1 MRGLGWEFPQNFE
14 ARQVVLF
21 DQGLLS
27 DSDALP
33 DGLIQIYI
41 QAEVGRHEDL
51 SPKNTSWRSGSMF
64 DGNDGGMMVLRTI
77 KQTLKKTH
85 THTPI
90 YIYIW
95 ILYIYIYTYLLY
107 IHIYIYI
114 CIFILYIYIYIYTV
128 YIYYIYIHTY
138 YIYIYVFII
147 TYIYMYI

>member
-85 THTPI
+85 TPI

-95 ILYIYIYTYLLY
+95 ILYIYIYIYIFIIHTYL
-107 IHIYIYI
+107 YIYI
-114 CIFILYIYIYIYTV
+114 CIFILYIYIYIHSIYLL
-128 YIYYIYIHTY
+128 YIYIYIH
-138 YIYIYVFII
+138 I
-147 TYIYMYI
+147 IYMYL